1 MTHRNLKFQQ
11 SMPPGSQAMSV
22 GCYRTRCTPRA
33 DAPEYQ
39 AFEADE
45 GYALEIQDPV
55 GAWHTCSPSKN
66 ISVPGFVGVL
76 TCPAAW
82 GSFCAPPSYDSIR
95 GMRTIPERLMEAKSK
110 YGDCRE
116 ERTWADLTTLQMDLT
131 NPMKPRS
138 GGLGKLMIKD
148 KFEVWLCCFDNA
160 CSRPNDPFCYVFD
173 EEAFIFAPWGYNSEL
188 EILDLSAM
196 QR

>member
-1 MTHRNLKFQQ
+1 MCVSMCFLMCVSMCFQ
-11 SMPPGSQAMSV
+11 

-95 GMRTIPERLMEAKSK
+95 GMRTIPERLMEV
-110 YGDCRE
+110 
-116 ERTWADLTTLQMDLT
+116 L
-131 NPMKPRS
+131 
-138 GGLGKLMIKD
+138 
-148 KFEVWLCCFDNA
+148 
-160 CSRPNDPFCYVFD
+160 VFD
-173 EEAFIFAPWGYNSEL
+173 CAFCVFYSRHSYVR
-188 EILDLSAM
+188 D
-196 QR
+196 RV